1 MEKQIVSVLWGD
13 DHYEDSLEEML
24 HYMIEEEELSKE
36 EIVGIEVEF
45 CENANVYSDKQVS
58 KIEDIL
64 YGELTLYEGD
74 YFEKE
79 VEQIILKIKDI
90 KYHSPFQK
98 YIITEE
104 DFENAWKPF

>member
-1 MEKQIVSVLWGD
+1 MGKQIVSVLWGD

-24 HYMIEEEELSKE
+24 DYMIEEEELSKE

-45 CENANVYSDKQVS
+45 CENANVYSDNDYT
-58 KIEDIL
+58 KIQDIV
-64 YGELTLYEGD
+64 YQEADVYISE
-74 YFEKE
+74 YFEEKRDE
-79 VEQIILKIKDI
+79 IMKLIGSI

-98 YIITEE
+98 YVITEE